1 MRSARTSH
9 PGAWGPNVSA
19 LSIIQELADAETARQ
34 LRAAYRWIRLAR
46 AQGLLDGLYCMSR
59 LDGLRTPRE
68 SRAYWRAYARGQEIR
83 EGRVR

>member
-46 AQGLLDGLYCMSR
+46 AQGLLDGLYETCRVDGSR
-59 LDGLRTPRE
+59 RPRE
-68 SRAYWRAYARGQEIR
+68 SRAYWRAYARGREIA
-83 EGRVR
+83 EGRRR